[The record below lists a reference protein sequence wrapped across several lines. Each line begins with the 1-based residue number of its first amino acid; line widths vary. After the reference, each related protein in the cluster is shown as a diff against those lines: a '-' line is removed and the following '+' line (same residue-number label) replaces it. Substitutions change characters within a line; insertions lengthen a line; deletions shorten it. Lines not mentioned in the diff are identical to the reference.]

1 VLWLYD
7 LPYNRLCPVVCI
19 DERPCYLIDNILTPI
34 PMEEGKP
41 KREDYEYKKN
51 GSCTVFI
58 AVEPLTGKRFIQ
70 VYKQRTGKEYTKFM
84 QYLAKQY
91 PEAQR
96 LQLVQDN
103 LSTHS
108 PNMFYTHLKPEIA
121 FELSQRFQMHYTPA
135 KSSWLNMA
143 EIELSTL
150 ARQCLKRRIGT
161 QDKLEIEVKAW
172 VKARNKAK
180 VKINWQFSIK
190 DAREKFKNKYPLE
203 QLRLQRQKNKS
214 A

>member
-1 VLWLYD
+1 LGLCGNGDSDGKTTGKTDVRDDFKQALGRLDAAFFAKLENVLCLYD

-19 DERPCYLIDNILTPI
+19 DERLCYLIDNILTPI

-135 KSSWLNMA
+135 KSSWLNMRPRPSGA
-143 EIELSTL
+143 SWGQEGGNRTF
-150 ARQCLKRRIGT
+150 GT
-161 QDKLEIEVKAW
+161 C
-172 VKARNKAK
+172 
-180 VKINWQFSIK
+180 
-190 DAREKFKNKYPLE
+190 
-203 QLRLQRQKNKS
+203 
-214 A
+214 